1 MALEGRGCW
10 YKSTPHY
17 TFYRYPLTWQTL
29 IQNSNKPSLNLWE
42 AELRFNF
49 KLFPP
54 IILLALKTSA
64 SHGPVKRQVNSKFKV
79 YLDPHCWKVFFLSKI
94 LKHSKPW
101 GTKWNIYL
109 YRYWV
114 CKTRADLY
122 IIAESLHELIP
133 FNFPQNYI
141 FYPIRQKFK
150 KLILLSF
157 YFALFLLQ
165 A

>member
-1 MALEGRGCW
+1 MGRGCW

-17 TFYRYPLTWQTL
+17 TFYRYALSWQIGCTL
-29 IQNSNKPSLNLWE
+29 IQNNNKP
-42 AELRFNF
+42 ELRFNV
-49 KLFPP
+49 KISPQ
-54 IILLALKTSA
+54 IILLALKISA

-79 YLDPHCWKVFFLSKI
+79 YLDPHCWNVFFLSKI

-133 FNFPQNYI
+133 FNFH
-141 FYPIRQKFK
+141 RTFK
-150 KLILLSF
+150 KLKSL
-157 YFALFLLQ
+157 YC
-165 A
+165 